1 MAFLSGLAKVMRAYE
16 VVKVE
21 ADNAEDDDLYSVT
34 PPLRSAQ
41 SYAINTS
48 VEQTDSFIPR
58 GLDISSDLFVLA
70 PSQERN
76 RTPRPSTPV
85 PALQVAP
92 ALGSIRASLTQP
104 QPQLSKVEQAVKL
117 VLEEFTKKLTIKEQV
132 AAINAVCNENEVLI
146 FLDN

>member
-1 MAFLSGLAKVMRAYE
+1 
-16 VVKVE
+16 
-21 ADNAEDDDLYSVT
+21 
-34 PPLRSAQ
+34 
-41 SYAINTS
+41 

-117 VLEEFTKKLTIKEQV
+117 VLEEFAKKLTIKEQV
-132 AAINAVCNENEVLI
+132 AAINAVRNENEALI
-146 FLDN
+146 FFDN